1 MNLCWIVDKELG
13 GHVRD
18 VDTEERA
25 ALLGAGY
32 KEFRL
37 TCFTPNSTREG
48 VLYDQGLT
56 SAEELAQHVEKSGLA
71 LFGGCTRMEVHRP
84 DSSLALRL
92 PPGDLAAEMSEHL
105 PYRAR

>member
-1 MNLCWIVDKELG
+1 MNLCWIVDKEKG

-25 ALLGAGY
+25 ALLSAGY

-37 TCFTPNSTREG
+37 TCLTPSGTREG
-48 VLYDQGLT
+48 TLYDQGLT

-71 LFGGCTRMEVHRP
+71 LFGGCTTMEVHRP
-84 DSSLALRL
+84 DSALALRL
-92 PPGDLAAEMSEHL
+92 PSADLAAAMDETL
-105 PYRAR
+105 PR